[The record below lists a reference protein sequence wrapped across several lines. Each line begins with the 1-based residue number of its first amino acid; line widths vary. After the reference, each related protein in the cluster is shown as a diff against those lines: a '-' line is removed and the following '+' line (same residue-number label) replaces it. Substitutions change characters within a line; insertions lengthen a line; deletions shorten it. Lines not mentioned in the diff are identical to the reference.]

1 MKLFNKINIDKL
13 KDGLA
18 KTRNNLLN
26 KLSETINRKAK
37 FDNEM
42 IEELENILIDCDLGI
57 DLTENVINNVRN
69 KILSSSDRTIE
80 KVKELIKEEL
90 VAIIG
95 KADNNFTESN
105 EYKPYVILVIGVN
118 GSGKTTTIGKL
129 ANIFHENGYKVII
142 GSADTFRAG
151 ANEQLKIWSER
162 ADVDIIEGDSSSD
175 PASIAYETVKT
186 ALEKKH
192 DIVLIDTA
200 GRLHNNKNLML
211 ELTKVHK
218 VLGKLLPYAPNET
231 FLVIDGT
238 TGQNALQQA
247 YDFNKTI
254 KVSGLI
260 VTKLDGT
267 AKGGMI
273 FRICADNKIPV
284 KYIGVGEMIDD
295 LQSFDVNSYVQVL
308 FN

>member
-1 MKLFNKINIDKL
+1 
-13 KDGLA
+13 
-18 KTRNNLLN
+18 
-26 KLSETINRKAK
+26 
-37 FDNEM
+37 M

>member
-13 KDGLA
+13 KEGLS

-37 FDNEM
+37 FDNET

-57 DLTENVINNVRN
+57 DLTENIINNVRN

-95 KADNNFTESN
+95 KADDHFTESY

-218 VLGKLLPYAPNET
+218 VLGKLLAYAPNET

-295 LQSFDVNSYVQVL
+295 LQSFDINSYVQVL

>member
-1 MKLFNKINIDKL
+1 
-13 KDGLA
+13 
-18 KTRNNLLN
+18 
-26 KLSETINRKAK
+26 
-37 FDNEM
+37 
-42 IEELENILIDCDLGI
+42 
-57 DLTENVINNVRN
+57 
-69 KILSSSDRTIE
+69 
-80 KVKELIKEEL
+80 
-90 VAIIG
+90 
-95 KADNNFTESN
+95 
-105 EYKPYVILVIGVN
+105 
-118 GSGKTTTIGKL
+118 
-129 ANIFHENGYKVII
+129 VII

-267 AKGGMI
+267 AKGGII

-295 LQSFDVNSYVQVL
+295 LQSFDINSYVQVL

>member
-13 KDGLA
+13 KEGLA

-26 KLSETINRKAK
+26 KLSETITRKAK
-37 FDNEM
+37 FDNET

-90 VAIIG
+90 IAIIG
-95 KADNNFTESN
+95 KADDHIIESN

-267 AKGGMI
+267 AKGGII

-295 LQSFDVNSYVQVL
+295 LQSFDINSYVQVL